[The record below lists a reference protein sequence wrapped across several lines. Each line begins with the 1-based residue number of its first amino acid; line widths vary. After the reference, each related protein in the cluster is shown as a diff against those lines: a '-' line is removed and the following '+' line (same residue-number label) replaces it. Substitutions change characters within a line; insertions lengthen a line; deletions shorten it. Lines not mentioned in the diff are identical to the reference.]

1 MPNEHNHANMKHDH
15 HSHDHHESLNKT
27 AFMATL
33 HCMAGC
39 SIGEIV
45 GMALGTWLG
54 LTNSSI
60 ILLSVVLAFVTGY
73 SLTLVPLLK
82 ADISISKAW
91 KLALASDTASITIM
105 EIVDNGLMLVIPGAM
120 TAGLTNLTFWGS
132 LLLSIVLAGAVAFP
146 VVRWLISQGKGH
158 AVVHQYH
165 GHSH

>member
-1 MPNEHNHANMKHDH
+1 MPNEHDHANMKHDN

-33 HCMAGC
+33 HCMTGC
-39 SIGEIV
+39 SIGEIL

-54 LTNSSI
+54 LTNASI